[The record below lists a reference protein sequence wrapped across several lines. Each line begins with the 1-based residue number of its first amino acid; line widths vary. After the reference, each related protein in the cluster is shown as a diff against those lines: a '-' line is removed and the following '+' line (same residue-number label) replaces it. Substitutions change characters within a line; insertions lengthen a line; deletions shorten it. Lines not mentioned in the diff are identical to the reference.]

1 METPADY
8 KCQDCGAAGVKL
20 WRPYQTFSIWLRC
33 VQCTHKVAKSNI
45 DSFDLSKS
53 DQIGWFVP
61 AVPDGHGN
69 YWGYTSVPDDG
80 VAWWKGLPTGTVPRR
95 KRDRF
100 CDCADPLIVRW
111 VERHGPF
118 LRWMAECIHCK
129 TSRPGRGTGPDP
141 EDALRVAKRML
152 RRKNEQIAELRA
164 ELERTVGIA
173 KAAADLAKTFNPKTD
188 P

>member
-1 METPADY
+1 MEIPDDY

-20 WRPYQTFSIWLRC
+20 WRRYQTGHIELRC
-33 VQCTHKVAKSNI
+33 VQCTHKVAKLNL

-53 DQIGWFVP
+53 DQIGWHVP

-69 YWGYTSVPDDG
+69 YWGYTSVHEDG
-80 VAWWKGLPTGTVPRR
+80 VAWWKGLPTGSTPK

-100 CDCADPLIVRW
+100 CDCPGPMIVRW
-111 VERHGPF
+111 VERYGPF
-118 LRWMAECIHCK
+118 LRWMAECVHCK
-129 TSRPGRGTGPDP
+129 TSRSGKGAGLDP
-141 EDALRVAKRML
+141 EDALRVAKRMI
-152 RRKNEQIAELRA
+152 RQKNEQIAELRA
-164 ELERTVGIA
+164 ELERTVAIA